1 MAKNN
6 KLEIFISAYAC
17 EPNLGSEIGVGWN
30 WVLQMSKYFELW
42 VLTRKSNQS
51 NIESWIAKH
60 PEYESINFIYFDLPY
75 YLRFW
80 KKGLRGV
87 RTYYNIWQWCT
98 NRVVK
103 KTMQANNIK
112 IFHHLTYGNALW
124 SVSKYGQQQFF
135 IWGPIGGIETIPS
148 EFSKHYHFKGRV
160 IEYLRRTAVKGLKF
174 NVGFNKRCKNADLI
188 LCKTQSTLN
197 NIPKQF
203 KNKAQIFTDVAVE
216 HMDSIKH
223 KSATKT
229 TVKYINFFAVGRL
242 DAWRGFDLLIEAF
255 AKASKTQVNIKL
267 EILGDGSDKIRL
279 ETLIKKLKMKAFIT
293 LRGYVP
299 VEEYYQKL
307 VNCDVVVNPCL
318 KEGAVT
324 TAFDSLSFGKPLIC
338 IDTGGY
344 TRYFSNDYAIII
356 PKTNRDEIIENLTNS
371 ILQMTSIDKIT
382 YKGQKAKEIGAQFDW
397 SYKGKAIHKLI
408 NSNYKKYSIK

>member
-1 MAKNN
+1 MS
-6 KLEIFISAYAC
+6 KLKVFISAYAC

-30 WVLQMSKYFELW
+30 WMLQMSTFFELW

-51 NIESWIAKH
+51 SIETWLSKNKDYNH
-60 PEYESINFIYFDLPY
+60 INFLYFDLPY

-87 RTYYNIWQWCT
+87 RTYYNIWQLCS
-98 NRVVK
+98 NQIVK
-103 KTMQANNIK
+103 KTMQANKIK
-112 IFHHLTYGNALW
+112 IFHHLTYGNAFW

-135 IWGPIGGIETIPS
+135 IWGPIGGIETITS
-148 EFSKHYHFKGRV
+148 EFSKHYHLKGRV
-160 IEYLRRTAVKGLKF
+160 IENLRRTAVNGLKF
-174 NVGFNKRCKNADLI
+174 NIGFNKRCKNADLI

-197 NIPKQF
+197 SIPKQF

-216 HMDSIKH
+216 HMDSTKY
-223 KSATKT
+223 KSATNT
-229 TVKYINFFAVGRL
+229 TSKYINFYAVGRL

-267 EILGDGSDKIRL
+267 EILGKGSDKIRL
-279 ETLIKKLKMKAFIT
+279 ETLIKKLKMKDFIT

-299 VEEYYQKL
+299 EEEYYEKL
-307 VNCDVVVNPCL
+307 ANCDVVVNPCL

-356 PKTNRDEIIENLTNS
+356 PKTNRNEIIENLTNS

-397 SYKGKAIHKLI
+397 SYKGKAIYKLI
-408 NSNYKKYSIK
+408 NSSYKKYLIK